1 MKNQSIYWLVGICT
15 GCELEKYYILTM
27 GKFSGGELILKF
39 QEKEKYNSPLDRECQ
54 GSGRAW
60 ELLNR
65 QYCQGH
71 FCKIQPDISSVLLC
85 DSFYSY

>member
-39 QEKEKYNSPLDRECQ
+39 QEKEK
-54 GSGRAW
+54 
-60 ELLNR
+60 
-65 QYCQGH
+65 
-71 FCKIQPDISSVLLC
+71 
-85 DSFYSY
+85 